1 VLATARNS
9 DSDSECGSR
18 TPIPAQTPH
27 QHSGAATSDDAEQ
40 ISEAEDRGAT
50 EKRDSLL
57 WSGIGATQQEVRKG
71 GDRVSLGEG
80 RSRSMEEGGEEE
92 LLVEA

>member
-1 VLATARNS
+1 VVLRRATTQ
-9 DSDSECGSR
+9 SR
-18 TPIPAQTPH
+18 SAKQ
-27 QHSGAATSDDAEQ
+27 
-40 ISEAEDRGAT
+40 RT
-50 EKRDSLL
+50 EERQKRRDSLL